1 MQYASDPYWGEKAA
15 HFYYQLD
22 TRDNQKDQ
30 KSITVHT
37 ELAQNDIP
45 VYADKEKTSILYTMP
60 AQEITSFVIEK
71 QEDDW
76 YTIASEAPVSDQK
89 IDVSASYR
97 SSVGYIKIKDLH

>member
-22 TRDNQKDQ
+22 TRSHQKDQ
-30 KSITVHT
+30 KTITIQTQFV
-37 ELAQNDIP
+37 QNDIP
-45 VYADKEKTSILYTMP
+45 VYADTKESSILYTVP
-60 AQEITSFVIEK
+60 AQEIASFVIEK
-71 QEDDW
+71 QDDDW

-97 SSVGYIKIKDLH
+97 SSVGYIKIKDLD